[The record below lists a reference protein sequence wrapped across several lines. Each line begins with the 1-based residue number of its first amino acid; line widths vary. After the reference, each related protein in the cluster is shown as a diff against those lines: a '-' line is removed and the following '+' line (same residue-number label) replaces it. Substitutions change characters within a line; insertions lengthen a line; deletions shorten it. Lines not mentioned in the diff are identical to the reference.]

1 MSKEVMYQ
9 IEGMIRECKD
19 KNNPTHIQEHYRKE
33 LSKIFNKIDREL
45 HLRHAQVDGYEVGS
59 KEDYEQ

>member
-1 MSKEVMYQ
+1 MKEV
-9 IEGMIRECKD
+9 ISNIKGMMREY
-19 KNNPTHIQEHYRKE
+19 KNTNNTDRVREYYKKE
-33 LSKIFNKIDREL
+33 LTNIFNTIDREL

>member
-1 MSKEVMYQ
+1 MSKHIMYD
-9 IEGMIRECKD
+9 IKGMIREYKD
-19 KNNPTHIQEHYRKE
+19 KNNPKRIREHYKKE
-33 LSKIFNKIDREL
+33 LSNIFNTIDREL